1 MFIFH
6 YVANNGLLMHMLL
19 KVDLEVFKNQI
30 IS

>member
-6 YVANNGLLMHMLL
+6 YVANNGLLLHILL
-19 KVDLEVFKNQI
+19 RVDLEVFKNQI